1 MSNNDNYG
9 TYGRFCDFGEICK
22 NDQCKCPDGGN
33 VGTVSNCGYCGNYC
47 LATPGSEVNCKN
59 GKCVSR
65 CSNPVNTNCGT
76 DQVADYTSLQE
87 DENNCGVSGKRYNL
101 DETCSSDLC
110 ISTKLFCGCCTNPD
124 TCPFPCTT
132 CDRPECIECSECQA
146 IVPQW

>member
-87 DENNCGVSGKRYNL
+87 DEIIVVFLVNVIIWMRHVVV
-101 DETCSSDLC
+101 
-110 ISTKLFCGCCTNPD
+110 ISVFQQNYFVDVVQIQILAL
-124 TCPFPCTT
+124 
-132 CDRPECIECSECQA
+132 SH
-146 IVPQW
+146 VPHVIDQSV